1 MIRLRRQYLKFE
13 VQLSVPLVFPS
24 PSSLL
29 SLSLSLSR
37 SLASSMGRLQAR
49 SHYEDVRNAR
59 VAENLAKLASLGLER
74 SAEILKERFSPVKPF
89 KTPKKYIK
97 KVRDFTS
104 VRRSSRLK
112 DKSDPENGS
121 VFSQLG
127 RRRSSRLESKRTAI
141 PIPDPQKEPLSD
153 SFKKGKPLKAR
164 KEDGCEEVRPA
175 NAPLIYARPADLQL
189 PDHVLA
195 RRCNSKE
202 RGSIY
207 DPILGICCHFCRQ
220 KKLCG
225 EDNCLRCG
233 NRDVEQPCLGKTDC
247 SICHSSQGVFCRACL
262 KVRYGED
269 IDEVR
274 KNRNW
279 VCPHC
284 IEAQGSKPY
293 WICNS
298 SFCLKK
304 HNLAPTGI
312 AIFRAR
318 EMGYKSVAHFLM
330 DELRRNRK
338 LA

>member
-1 MIRLRRQYLKFE
+1 
-13 VQLSVPLVFPS
+13 
-24 PSSLL
+24 
-29 SLSLSLSR
+29 
-37 SLASSMGRLQAR
+37 MGRLQAR

-74 SAEILKERFSPVKPF
+74 SAEKLKESFSPVKSM
-89 KTPKKYIK
+89 KTPRKWIK
-97 KVRDFTS
+97 KAYDLVS

-112 DKSDPENGS
+112 DKSEADNGS
-121 VFSQLG
+121 VISKLG
-127 RRRSSRLESKRTAI
+127 RRRSSRLNSKLAAV
-141 PIPDPQKEPLSD
+141 PMPDSLEKSLSN
-153 SFKKGKPLKAR
+153 SFKKRKPSKAV

-175 NAPLIYARPADLQL
+175 NAPFIYARPADLQL

-225 EDNCLRCG
+225 EEDCLRCG
-233 NRDVEQPCLGKTDC
+233 NRDVDQPCLGKSDC
-247 SICHSSQGVFCRACL
+247 SICHSPQGVFCRACL

-274 KNRNW
+274 KNKNW

-284 IEAQGSKPY
+284 IEAQGSNPY

-298 SFCLKK
+298 SICLKR

-330 DELRRNRK
+330 DELKRKRK